1 MTAVETSVER
11 SLFMDTDSKN
21 MVEVY
26 DNATGQHYFRECTA
40 EELSFYEDLA
50 REQEALKLEQPIIE
64 A

>member
-1 MTAVETSVER
+1 
-11 SLFMDTDSKN
+11 MDTDSKN